1 MDSPSGFR
9 NPSNTQ
15 QKRQRP
21 AKSRSKNPQLFD
33 DTSSQQPMNPQGP
46 YGPTPGMTDIESSI
60 SEVNFEDLPPVDA
73 SYAQSPYFTSSS
85 GMPEHGMPHPE
96 MMPGPGYDQ
105 GQGMPPYGQQGQQPY
120 IPGQQMFNDPMAGM
134 AMQYGTNLAGKG
146 SEIVQE
152 KFEKYMSK
160 SKLKYYF
167 AVDTAYVGKKLGL
180 LLFPYTHQDWAI
192 HYNQDEPVAPR
203 LEINAPDLYIP
214 VMAFVTYVLVAGVVL
229 GTQNRFTPEQ
239 LGIQAST
246 ALVWTIIE
254 ILAVLMTLYVMS
266 VATDLK
272 YLDLL
277 AYSGYKYVGMIFT
290 LLAGLIFKTGGYY
303 LVLLWCSAAIAF
315 FLMRTLRVKIQ
326 PHGDEDGYQRG
337 GKRRMYMML
346 MIAGTQPLLMWWLT
360 RYIMFK

>member
-9 NPSNTQ
+9 NRKSSNTQ

-60 SEVNFEDLPPVDA
+60 SEVNFE
-73 SYAQSPYFTSSS
+73 
-85 GMPEHGMPHPE
+85 
-96 MMPGPGYDQ
+96 GYDQ